1 LSTIKVTNI
10 QATGETASR
19 SVSGV
24 AAAWVNFNGT
34 GTIAARDSLNLSSL
48 TDNGTGDYDISVSSA
63 FGNTNYQIVSCGTK
77 DSGESLPRI
86 VLYSGGTKTSSAINI
101 TVELDTGAHQDNDDI
116 YVTHFGDLA

>member
-1 LSTIKVTNI
+1 
-10 QATGETASR
+10 
-19 SVSGV
+19 
-24 AAAWVNFNGT
+24 
-34 GTIAARDSLNLSSL
+34 
-48 TDNGTGDYDISVSSA
+48 VSSA